1 MAELGGEGGRILWW
15 SLIIQ
20 LHTCQSSDK
29 GERGRGRGMGAKMEG
44 GGAKANGG
52 MQQGEEGLNDRE
64 RE

>member
-29 GERGRGRGMGAKMEG
+29 GERGRGRGMGDG
-44 GGAKANGG
+44 GENGG
-52 MQQGEEGLNDRE
+52 RGSESEWRNAAGRGGTE
-64 RE
+64 